1 MTYIGAYILHY
12 ADMRTKRI
20 HAYKCIRPIL
30 KAGAPQTKELTKDAA
45 GVLRHDRKQKEWG
58 RAGACVRA
66 WFNMGVRH
74 KNATIFYKSF
84 KNLLRK
90 TLSKLNI

>member
-20 HAYKCIRPIL
+20 HAYKCIRPIR
-30 KAGAPQTKELTKDAA
+30 KAGAPQTKELTKDAV
-45 GVLRHDRKQKEWG
+45 GVLRYDQMQREWG
-58 RAGACVRA
+58 RAEACVMAR
-66 WFNMGVRH
+66 FNIGVRH
-74 KNATIFYKSF
+74 KNAIIFHKSF
-84 KNLLRK
+84 KKFLRK